1 MNINNNSKEE
11 IIHNYA
17 KELNDIIV
25 NSNVYHLYN
34 NTSSMELNWYGP
46 IYSGIGHSLQECSE
60 IFFKKIINSL
70 KKEIL
75 NNKFKIEII
84 IAYKLTRI
92 KYTFLKNKTYEKI
105 FLNNDF
111 VKVKKE
117 INLFNK
123 KLYLLN
129 NINNNITIYISNRI
143 DKNKIL
149 YKSTNILY
157 KISILMLSNRKSI
170 QYFIPIEIIHNIII
184 NMFDIYYL

>member
-60 IFFKKIINSL
+60 IFFKKIIYSL

-123 KLYLLN
+123 RLYLLN
-129 NINNNITIYISNRI
+129 NINNNIPIYISNRI